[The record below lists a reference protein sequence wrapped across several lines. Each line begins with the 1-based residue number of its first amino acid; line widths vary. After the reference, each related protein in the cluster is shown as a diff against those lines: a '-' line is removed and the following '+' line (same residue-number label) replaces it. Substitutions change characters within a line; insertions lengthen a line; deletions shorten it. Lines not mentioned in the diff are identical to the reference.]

1 MKHLL
6 SLLLATCTLSSLS
19 AQETVT
25 AALLYEAGLEY
36 GGDELLTLQFTN
48 GEEQV
53 MLAGQ
58 GGYASIGGELRL
70 ANVDYLALRAT
81 VGIKYNTTAADNAN
95 IAFTRIPVN
104 IVPHFYFDE
113 MIHVGVGITTHQR
126 VRLNGDGFTPDVD
139 FAGSISPRFEIGYGG
154 CALTYSIQ
162 DYTSQAEV
170 LSGSSFGI
178 SFTYVVPAK

>member
-6 SLLLATCTLSSLS
+6 SLLIATCTLSSLS

-58 GGYASIGGELRL
+58 GGYASIGGEFRL
-70 ANVDYLALRAT
+70 ASVDYLALRAT

-113 MIHVGVGITTHQR
+113 MIHVGVGVTAHQR

-139 FAGSISPRFEIGYGG
+139 IYRFH
-154 CALTYSIQ
+154 LTKIR
-162 DYTSQAEV
+162 DRV
-170 LSGSSFGI
+170 WRLCIDLFHPGLHFSSRGTFGKLVWY
-178 SFTYVVPAK
+178 FFHLRCTR

>member
-6 SLLLATCTLSSLS
+6 SLLIATCTLSSLS

-25 AALLYEAGLEY
+25 SALLYEAGLEY

-58 GGYASIGGELRL
+58 GGYASIGGEFRL

-81 VGIKYNTTAADNAN
+81 VGIKYNTTAADNTN
-95 IAFTRIPVN
+95 ISFTRIPVN
-104 IVPHFYFDE
+104 VVPHFYFDE
-113 MIHVGVGITTHQR
+113 MIHVGVGITAHQR
-126 VRLNGDGFTPDVD
+126 VRLNGDGFTPDVA
-139 FAGSISPRFEIGYGG
+139 FTGSISPRFEIGYGG
-154 CALTYSIQ
+154 GALTYSLQ
-162 DYTSQAEV
+162 DYSSQGEV

>member
-19 AQETVT
+19 AQETVS

-36 GGDELLTLQFTN
+36 GGDELLALQFTN

-58 GGYASIGGELRL
+58 GGYASIGGEFRL

-104 IVPHFYFDE
+104 VVPHFYFDE
-113 MIHVGVGITTHQR
+113 MIHVGVGITAHQR
-126 VRLNGDGFTPDVD
+126 VRLNGDGFTPDVA
-139 FAGSISPRFEIGYGG
+139 FTGSISPRFEIGYGG
-154 CALTYSIQ
+154 CALTYSLQ
-162 DYTSQAEV
+162 DYSSQGEV

>member
-6 SLLLATCTLSSLS
+6 SLFFAICTLSSLS

-58 GGYASIGGELRL
+58 GGYASIGGEFRL

-104 IVPHFYFDE
+104 LVPHFYFDE
-113 MIHVGVGITTHQR
+113 MIHVGVGITAHQR

-154 CALTYSIQ
+154 CALTFSIQ